1 MSSAWDEILLKHPS
15 AKDDLEKI
23 KEKLSTPPICK
34 RTLNA
39 IPPTNPDYTSYLILL
54 LSVLVIIVVLLAVN
68 LGLNIQR
75 KT

>member
-39 IPPTNPDYTSYLILL
+39 IPPNPDYTSYLILL
-54 LSVLVIIVVLLAVN
+54 LSVLVIIVVLLAIN